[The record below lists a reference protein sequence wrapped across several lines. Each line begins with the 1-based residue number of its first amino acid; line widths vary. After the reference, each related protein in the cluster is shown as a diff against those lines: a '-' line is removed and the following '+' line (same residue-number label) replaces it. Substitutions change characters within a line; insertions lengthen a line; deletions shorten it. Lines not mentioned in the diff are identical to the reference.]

1 MTAQKASLILLNKEA
16 CVVARGVSPG
26 MIEAVQSHIYDALA
40 RTTEHST
47 LTDEQQ
53 DRLLAQA
60 SIESCDL
67 LSAWLDGPDWDGLRP
82 SVKGTLADTIP
93 DWERMRP
100 FLDPL
105 RDTLIRFSQR
115 QKDMA
120 IGDPDEYI
128 DRIIKDAESTGRRNR
143 RLDRQQ
149 LFDTA
154 TERLGSLRTTICG
167 LAGELTGD
175 LETRANDLE
184 TRANDAESKR
194 KRKDR
199 RKKVLS
205 VLGTIATVLLS
216 VSLAMAGANPH
227 DVRQNIPDWG
237 HEAVNVLV
245 VHHVAASAQPGVRIA
260 PPRLGPQVR

>member
-1 MTAQKASLILLNKEA
+1 MVEFDLAYPWQ
-16 CVVARGVSPG
+16 VAARRVSPG
-26 MIEAVQSHIYDALA
+26 MIDAVQSHIYDALA
-40 RTTEHST
+40 RTTEHSI

-67 LSAWLDGPDWDGLRP
+67 LSAWLDGPDWHELRP
-82 SVKGTLADTIP
+82 SVKGTLADIIP

-115 QKDMA
+115 QTVVA

-128 DRIIKDAESTGRRNR
+128 DRIIKDAESTARRYR
-143 RLDRQQ
+143 RLDPQQ
-149 LFDTA
+149 LFETA
-154 TERLGSLRTTICG
+154 TKGLGALRTTICR
-167 LAGELTGD
+167 LAGELTSDLEARAGD
-175 LETRANDLE
+175 LQTQ
-184 TRANDAESKR
+184 ANDAETKR

-237 HEAVNVLV
+237 HDAVNVLV

>member
-40 RTTEHST
+40 RTTGDST

-60 SIESCDL
+60 SVESCDL

-82 SVKGTLADTIP
+82 SAKGTLADTIP

-115 QKDMA
+115 QKDIA

-128 DRIIKDAESTGRRNR
+128 DRIIKDAESTGRRHR

-167 LAGELTGD
+167 LAGELAG
-175 LETRANDLE
+175 DLE

-260 PPRLGPQVR
+260 PLRLGPQVR

>member
-1 MTAQKASLILLNKEA
+1 
-16 CVVARGVSPG
+16 
-26 MIEAVQSHIYDALA
+26 MIEAVQDHIYDALA
-40 RTTEHST
+40 RTTEHSI

-67 LSAWLDGPDWDGLRP
+67 LSAWLNGPDWDGLRP
-82 SVKGTLADTIP
+82 SVKGTVADTIP

-115 QKDMA
+115 QNDMPAAHA

-128 DRIIKDAESTGRRNR
+128 DRIIKDAESTGRRHR
-143 RLDRQQ
+143 RFDRQQ

-154 TERLGSLRTTICG
+154 TERLGFLRTTICG
-167 LAGELTGD
+167 LAGELTD
-175 LETRANDLE
+175 DLE

-194 KRKDR
+194 KRTDR

-237 HEAVNVLV
+237 HDAVSVLV

-260 PPRLGPQVR
+260 PPRLGPQVH

>member
-1 MTAQKASLILLNKEA
+1 M
-16 CVVARGVSPG
+16 VARGVSPG

-53 DRLLAQA
+53 DTLLAQA
-60 SIESCDL
+60 SIESCEL
-67 LSAWLDGPDWDGLRP
+67 LSAWLDGSDWDGLRP
-82 SVKGTLADTIP
+82 SVNGTLADAIP
-93 DWERMRP
+93 DWQRMRP

-115 QKDMA
+115 QKDMPAARA

-128 DRIIKDAESTGRRNR
+128 DRIIKDAESTGRRHR
-143 RLDRQQ
+143 RFDRQQ
-149 LFDTA
+149 LFDAA
-154 TERLGSLRTTICG
+154 TERIGFLRTTVCG
-167 LAGELTGD
+167 LASDLT
-175 LETRANDLE
+175 ADLE
-184 TRANDAESKR
+184 TRANDAGSKR
-194 KRKDR
+194 KRTER
-199 RKKVLS
+199 RKKVLA

-237 HEAVNVLV
+237 HEAVKVLV
-245 VHHVAASAQPGVRIA
+245 VHHVAESAQPSVRIA

>member
-1 MTAQKASLILLNKEA
+1 
-16 CVVARGVSPG
+16 

-82 SVKGTLADTIP
+82 SVKETLADTIP

-115 QKDMA
+115 QKDIA

-128 DRIIKDAESTGRRNR
+128 DRIIKDAESTGRRHR

-154 TERLGSLRTTICG
+154 TERLGPLRTTICG
-167 LAGELTGD
+167 LAGELTG
-175 LETRANDLE
+175 DLE